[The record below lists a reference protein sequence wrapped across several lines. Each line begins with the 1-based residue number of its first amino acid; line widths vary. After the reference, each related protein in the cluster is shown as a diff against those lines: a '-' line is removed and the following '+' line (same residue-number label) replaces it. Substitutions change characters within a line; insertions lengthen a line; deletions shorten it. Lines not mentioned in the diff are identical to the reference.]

1 MSALIIIILWIGL
14 NLAIEMVQKRKRAL
28 KDKRVKRIEKKIYDF
43 DILSYEDDFAELK
56 KSA

>member
-1 MSALIIIILWIGL
+1 MSALIIIMLWIGL

>member
-1 MSALIIIILWIGL
+1 MSALIIIMLWIGL

-43 DILSYEDDFAELK
+43 DILSYEDDFAELQ